1 MDGMTEYSRR
11 RRTFWGVVILACVNA
26 LLWAVLTR
34 F

>member
-1 MDGMTEYSRR
+1 MTEYSRR
-11 RRTFWGVVILACVNA
+11 RRTIWGIVILACVNA

>member
-1 MDGMTEYSRR
+1 MTEDSRR
-11 RRTFWGVVILACVNA
+11 RGTIWGIVILACVNA